1 MADRNRRLM
10 VEAGR
15 KAQRKHERAPV
26 SVQFAEEWAG
36 LEQPARQSMNALGAT
51 SITDQAGRMGDT
63 RLGTA
68 QRRTLVTSLGRTL
81 GNRSLQRVLANAGQR
96 ANPDGGMAP
105 SRPGAIGAS
114 LPAHVQGSAP
124 ALAPATPASDS
135 NTIQRWAE
143 EEHKSFGDL
152 AAQMAMKHDWSFKV
166 GGETIVPM
174 GVGAKS
180 DATVKDKKSY
190 HEFITEKVDPLKKKL
205 KGRIGKGEFA
215 EGGIGVAHH
224 QEVAKYVHTPEGPV
238 PVIEHVRKNMSFGD
252 ATMLGGDYFKTAE
265 GGTFKTAGLKE
276 AQSVHPE
283 EQAAGKMYYV
293 AATNTSHFFPLAAKE
308 WITQHAQAI
317 KYASDA
323 HKKYSEGNKSE
334 GDSNTEKALRY
345 LGVAAHFLQ
354 DTFAS
359 GHQYPRALDDIDS
372 LTAMGVA
379 MEGLGPAKTYH
390 DALCALRNGLPMQYG
405 GGRRFH
411 GDYTA
416 TASDSPVVTESYRA
430 LVNLLSIIKTGKGSS
445 VKATY
450 NPGPDVPAIMS
461 DAEAGPIWSA
471 MVEHLRKG
479 KLEKGRKAAKAG
491 KAGYTTSA
499 GTSYSAKE
507 VMDAWEGLGG
517 DVRKPTT
524 QVDKLM
530 AAALKGQQNLLHTA
544 TKEGNLGPGMSTDRK
559 ADDEIRSIIEAGGV
573 PKLTH
578 NQAVTILPAL
588 ISGVCG
594 DEDEQAVLKILK
606 AQSDAVFR
614 STVNTLTPNYIDSG
628 VDGEEWD
635 TFLLLCASKYRP
647 GSNVGA
653 SLIASEKNDDAGR
666 MLITGG
672 LCGIPSLVA
681 SNRMNRLSG
690 TEWIGVINALLS
702 GSCDTDDEDAI
713 VRIVQYMA
721 DTGQAGLVHTMIG
734 ASKMDSGVDGKQW
747 GQVREIMRKAG
758 YKWSWWG

>member
-1 MADRNRRLM
+1 MAERNRRVM
-10 VEAGR
+10 VEAERGGR
-15 KAQRKHERAPV
+15 RQPRPA
-26 SVQFAEEWAG
+26 SGGFAGEWAG
-36 LEQPARQSMNALGAT
+36 LAQLARQPANAFGRA
-51 SITDQAGRMGDT
+51 SIADQAGRLGDR
-63 RLGTA
+63 RLQTA
-68 QRRTLVTSLGRTL
+68 QRRALVTRLGRTL

-96 ANPDGGMAP
+96 ANPRGGMAP
-105 SRPGAIGAS
+105 SRPGAISAS
-114 LPAHVQGSAP
+114 LPAHDKDSAP
-124 ALAPATPASDS
+124 ALAQATPACDSD
-135 NTIQRWAE
+135 TIQRWAE

-180 DATVKDKKSY
+180 DATVEDKKSY

-215 EGGIGVAHH
+215 EGGIGVAHYK
-224 QEVAKYVHTPEGPV
+224 EVTKYVYTPQGAIPV
-238 PVIEHVRKNMSFGD
+238 TEHVRKNMSFGD

-265 GGTFKTAGLKE
+265 GGTFQTRGLKQ
-276 AQSVHPE
+276 AQTVNPRE
-283 EQAAGKMYYV
+283 MEGVRMKYV

-308 WITQHAQAI
+308 WITQRAQAI

-323 HKKYSEGNKSE
+323 HKKYSEGNKNE
-334 GDSNTEKALRY
+334 GDSNTEKAVRY

-372 LTAMGVA
+372 WTAAGTA
-379 MEGLGPAKTYH
+379 LEGAGPAKTYH
-390 DALCALRNGLPMQYG
+390 DALCALRNGLPMRYG

-411 GDYTA
+411 GDFTA
-416 TASDSPVVTESYRA
+416 TASDAPVVKETYRA
-430 LVNLLSIIKTGKGSS
+430 LVDLLSIIKTGKGSS

-479 KLEKGRKAAKAG
+479 KLAKGREAAAAG

-507 VMDAWEGLGG
+507 VMDEWEGLGG

-530 AAALKGQQNLLHTA
+530 AAALKGQSNWLHSL
-544 TKEGNLGPGMSTDRK
+544 TKEGNLGPGKSLDTK
-559 ADDEIRSIIEAGGV
+559 ADDEIRSIINAGGV

-606 AQSDAVFR
+606 VQSDAVFR

-635 TFLLLCASKYRP
+635 TFLLLCAGKYRP

-672 LCGIPSLVA
+672 LCGIPSLVG
-681 SNRMNRLSG
+681 SSRMNRLSG

-702 GSCDTDDEDAI
+702 GNCTDADEDAI

-747 GQVREIMRKAG
+747 NQVRAIMRKAD